1 MKPRAAWPV
10 LVKKAQDRV
19 DRAQAEV
26 VKARERLKSL
36 QASRQRMQALYDDY
50 VRRCREAEQ
59 TAQSITVSQSFR
71 AFIQQVQGLI
81 LRVDADLTLAEQHW
95 QQCRQHLQHAENK
108 RLQMQTLMDKDLQ
121 RVRAHVKQ
129 REQKAMDATGVMLFN
144 LRNP

>member
-71 AFIQQVQGLI
+71 TFIQQVQGLI

-95 QQCRQHLQHAENK
+95 QQCRQHLQHAESK

-121 RVRAHVKQ
+121 RVRAHAKQ

>member
-10 LVKKAQDRV
+10 LVKKAQDGV

-26 VKARERLKSL
+26 VRARERIKSL
-36 QASRQRMQALYDDY
+36 EASRQRMQTLYDDY

-59 TAQSITVSQSFR
+59 TAQSITVTQSFR
-71 AFIQQVQGLI
+71 AFIQQVQSLI
-81 LRVDADLTLAEQHW
+81 LRVDVDLTMAQQHW
-95 QQCRQHLQHAENK
+95 QQCRQHLQHAESK
-108 RLQMQTLMDKDLQ
+108 RLQMQTLMDKDVQ

-129 REQKAMDATGVMLFN
+129 REQKAMDATGVMLDN